1 MPSFYTFQSLC
12 RLTPSCKLR
21 GFYVKLIRQPLPLQL
36 SPDKHNFI
44 SIRHIGTRSSNAST
58 HHKLAQNANLEDHF
72 ASPTSNANSWMS
84 AGRPRL
90 SRFGARPTIIA
101 LASIAFSAITILSFK
116 KYMINQEARH
126 ILHPD
131 KFTPFEIIRR
141 EVVSSTAILLTVCTL
156 HDSPEIEHP
165 DPYAQWWQRGIWS
178 VEVKQPQLQIARSY
192 TPLPPS
198 SGEPQHH
205 LRFLIRRQPKG
216 EMSNY
221 LYKLHVGAKIY
232 LRGPK
237 VEFELPEVVGQVLF
251 LAAGTGIAPAL
262 QIIHT
267 LLERQSN
274 DKPCPFVHISW
285 ANRLRED
292 CKGGNEVGIKS
303 NGSRNH
309 DRDIN
314 LIVQELEALRQKYPN
329 YLTLDYLVDEERTRF
344 TPRKLSQL
352 VKINPCTENRP
363 GARLLFVSGPE
374 GFSEAMAG
382 PKKWEDGDEKQG
394 ELGGILKRLSLDD
407 WKIWKL

>member
-1 MPSFYTFQSLC
+1 MPSFYPSQSL
-12 RLTPSCKLR
+12 RWLTPSSKVR
-21 GFYVKLIRQPLPLQL
+21 GFYVKLNRQPLPLQP
-36 SPDKHNFI
+36 SPGKHNALNV
-44 SIRHIGTRSSNAST
+44 RHIGTRSSNAST
-58 HHKLAQNANLEDHF
+58 HPKLAHNSNLEGHI
-72 ASPTSNANSWMS
+72 ASPTSNANSWTS

-90 SRFGARPTIIA
+90 SRFGARPTIIL
-101 LASIAFSAITILSFK
+101 LASITFSAITILSFK
-116 KYMINQEARH
+116 RYMINEEARH

-141 EVVSSTAILLTVCTL
+141 EVVSPTAILLTVCTL
-156 HDSPEIEHP
+156 HDSPDREHP

-198 SGEPQHH
+198 PGEPQHH

-221 LYKLHVGAKIY
+221 IYKLHVGAKIY

-237 VEFELPEVVGQVLF
+237 LEFELPEDVGQVLF

-262 QIIHT
+262 QVVHT
-267 LLERQSN
+267 LLDRQAR
-274 DKPCPFVHISW
+274 DKPCSFIHISW

-309 DRDIN
+309 NRDIN

-329 YLTLDYLVDEERTRF
+329 YLTIDYLVDEEHTRF
-344 TPRKLSQL
+344 TPQKLSQL
-352 VKINPCTENRP
+352 VKTNPYTGNRP

-407 WKIWKL
+407 WRIWKL